1 MKTILLAI
9 GLGFASLTATA
20 QKNDP
25 VYSIAEQMPEYQEGE
40 EALFKFLLKNI
51 HFPDEAMDQ
60 TISTTVRVK
69 FIINE
74 YGGIDSVHC
83 DKEYEF
89 GLADEAM
96 RVVKMMPKWIPGR
109 NNGRAVAVRC
119 TLPIRFVG
127 SKPLLQFKKRKKRHS
142 LI

>member
-1 MKTILLAI
+1 MKTLLLAI
-9 GLGFASLTATA
+9 VLGYASLTARA
-20 QKNDP
+20 QKNNQ
-25 VYSIAEQMPEYQEGE
+25 VNSIAEQMPEYPGGE

-51 HFPDEAMDQ
+51 HFPDEATNQ

-74 YGGIDSVHC
+74 NGIIDSVHC

-96 RVVKMMPKWIPGR
+96 RVVKMMPKWIPGQ

-127 SKPLLQFKKRKKRHS
+127 SKPLLQFKKRKNRHS